1 MAAAGRHDRH
11 GVPNR
16 PGFDDLNMPRAKQ
29 RIAVYTTI
37 YPGVEAY
44 LPDWYRSVQEQT
56 DQDFQLWIGLDGIEA
71 SAVGTAVGS
80 HLDVVWV
87 PSEPGNTPARI
98 RQLSLARIV
107 EDFDAVVL
115 VDSDDILH
123 PSRVAAARAALQTS
137 ELAACALRLVDQE
150 RRDLGTNLT
159 LPDRAVPDTILPR
172 NNVFG
177 FSNSAY
183 RSELLR
189 RCLPIPAGIALVD
202 WFLATKA
209 WLMGARLAFDPVVR
223 MDYRQH
229 GTNMAPIRFPFDAN
243 QVIRDTKK
251 VREHFCLLQASRMEN
266 VLPDRWAQVQ
276 EAAADVQLFSEQVA
290 SQPKKLEDYVL
301 NLNTL
306 EPAVVWWWGV
316 AQPALQWMWKN
327 HAGVPYAV
335 SKN

>member
-1 MAAAGRHDRH
+1 M
-11 GVPNR
+11 
-16 PGFDDLNMPRAKQ
+16 K

-37 YPGVEAY
+37 YPGVEVY
-44 LPDWYRSVQEQT
+44 LLDWYRSVQAQT

-71 SAVGTAVGS
+71 SSVETVIGA
-80 HLDVVWV
+80 HLETVWV
-87 PSEPGNTPARI
+87 PSEPDNTPAQI
-98 RQLSLARIV
+98 RQRSLAQIV

-123 PSRVAAARAALQTS
+123 PTRVEAARAALQTS
-137 ELAACALRLVDQE
+137 ELAACALRLVDQH
-150 RRDLGTNLT
+150 RHDLGTILT
-159 LPDRAVPDTILPR
+159 LPRCAVPDSILPR

-177 FSNSAY
+177 FSNSTY

-189 RCLPIPAGIALVD
+189 LCLPLPANIVLVD

-229 GTNMAPIRFPFDAN
+229 GANMAPIRFPFDAN
-243 QVIRDTKK
+243 QVVRDAKK
-251 VREHFCLLQASRMEN
+251 VREHYHLLQALPMEN
-266 VLPDRWAQVQ
+266 VLPDCWARVQ
-276 EAAADVQLFSEQVA
+276 QAAADVQLFFEQVV
-290 SQPKKLEDYVL
+290 SQPKKLENYVR

-306 EPAVVWWWGV
+306 EPQTVWWWDV
-316 AQPALQWMWKN
+316 AQPALQWMWKDN
-327 HAGVPYAV
+327 SERRYES

>member
-1 MAAAGRHDRH
+1 M
-11 GVPNR
+11 
-16 PGFDDLNMPRAKQ
+16 Q

-44 LPDWYRSVQEQT
+44 LPDWYRSVREQT

-71 SAVGTAVGS
+71 SAVETAIGTL
-80 HLDVVWV
+80 LDVVWV
-87 PSEPGNTPARI
+87 PSEPDNTSAQI
-98 RQLSLARIV
+98 RQLSLAKIV

-123 PSRVAAARAALQTS
+123 PTRVAAARGDLQTS
-137 ELAACALRLVDQE
+137 DLAACALRLVDQD
-150 RRDLGTNLT
+150 RQDLGMT
-159 LPDRAVPDTILPR
+159 LSLPERTVPDTILPR

-189 RCLPIPAGIALVD
+189 RCFPIPADVALVD
-202 WFLATKA
+202 WFLATNA
-209 WLMGARLAFDPVVR
+209 WLMGARLAFDPVAR

-229 GTNMAPIRFPFDAN
+229 GANMAPIRFPFDAN
-243 QVIRDTKK
+243 RVIRDTKK
-251 VREHFCLLQASRMEN
+251 VREHYRLLQAQRMEN

-276 EAAADVQLFSEQVA
+276 AAAADVQLFSEQVA
-290 SQPKKLEDYVL
+290 SQPGKLETYVREL
-301 NLNTL
+301 NAL
-306 EPAVVWWWGV
+306 EPEVVWWWDV

-327 HAGVPYAV
+327 YAGVPYEV

>member
-1 MAAAGRHDRH
+1 M
-11 GVPNR
+11 
-16 PGFDDLNMPRAKQ
+16 
-29 RIAVYTTI
+29 
-37 YPGVEAY
+37 
-44 LPDWYRSVQEQT
+44 
-56 DQDFQLWIGLDGIEA
+56 
-71 SAVGTAVGS
+71 
-80 HLDVVWV
+80 
-87 PSEPGNTPARI
+87 PSEPGNTPALI
-98 RQLSLARIV
+98 RQRSLAQIV

-123 PSRVAAARAALQTS
+123 PTRVAAARAALQTS
-137 ELAACALRLVDQE
+137 ELAACALRLVDQN
-150 RRDLGTNLT
+150 RHDLRTTLT
-159 LPDRAVPDTILPR
+159 LPEQTAPDDILPR

-189 RCLPIPAGIALVD
+189 RCLPIPAGVALVD

-229 GTNMAPIRFPFDAN
+229 GANMAPIRFPFDAN

-251 VREHFCLLQASRMEN
+251 VLEHYRLLQTSRIEN

-290 SQPKKLEDYVL
+290 SQPNKLEDYVR
-301 NLNTL
+301 NLNSL
-306 EPAVVWWWGV
+306 EPEVVWWWDV

-327 HAGVPYAV
+327 HAGVPYEV